1 MISTIRIV
9 QLLILCLIS
18 IAFATPAVAQSW
30 TSANGKHTIEA
41 EFVQQK
47 DDKVQLKK
55 ESNGKLIWVELKKL
69 SKDDQERAKRLQKE
83 ADKKAKE
90 ASKSKDEDLDQI
102 ELECTAAVKES
113 KFGGEKPQVVVSVI
127 ASGPSAAKALRYGK
141 IKLAKFMDGDGK
153 KLTQEEDR
161 FSFDDLSK
169 SFKKIDRES
178 MFSDHPDDGVAIE
191 FKLPADVNPEMI
203 GKISGTFSI
212 MTGGEKSVESMSNL
226 SKYFGKTIKSDA
238 LKKSRLKIEV
248 EKPSTENNGYS
259 LSFNVS
265 GNLDSLN
272 RIWVG
277 DADEEKLEEQQ
288 GSSNSSFGKKANY
301 SFFFTGDVSEAAV
314 LHVETVEGAVESKIL
329 FDFSDVEVA
338 KK

>member
-55 ESNGKLIWVELKKL
+55 ESSGKLIWVELNKL
-69 SKDDQERAKRLQKE
+69 SKDDQKRAKRLQKE

-127 ASGPSAAKALRYGK
+127 ASGPAAAKALRYGK

-301 SFFFTGDVSEAAV
+301 SFFFTGDVSDAAV